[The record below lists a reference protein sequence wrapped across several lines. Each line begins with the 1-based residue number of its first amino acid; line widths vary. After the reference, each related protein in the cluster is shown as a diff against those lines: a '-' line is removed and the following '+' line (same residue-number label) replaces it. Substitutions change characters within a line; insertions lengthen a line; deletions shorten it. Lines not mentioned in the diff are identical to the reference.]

1 MSRKVFRRGVTDT
14 STTLSDLGE
23 IGDKRFEDGKTYRLV
38 YCATTQAND
47 AILYL
52 DSVDTSL
59 ASYQVQVAVTDED
72 YPFCVNDTGAT
83 IASGTY
89 FWGQAEGPWAAEY
102 TAFSTKADIATEN
115 PLYMDADGKLGTTIA
130 SDSTPAVG
138 QSIVSLTSVATN
150 LDDAGPY
157 TVYIKMLGA

>member
-1 MSRKVFRRGVTDT
+1 MSRKAFSGGVTTT
-14 STTLSDLGE
+14 STVLSDMGE
-23 IGDKRFEDGKTYRLV
+23 IGDRRFVGASTYRLV
-38 YCATTQAND
+38 YCATTQTND

-52 DSVDTSL
+52 DSADTSIT
-59 ASYQVQVAVTDED
+59 SFTVQVAVTDED

-89 FWGQAEGPWAAEY
+89 IWGLAEGPWAAEY

-138 QSIVSLTSVATN
+138 QSIVSLTSVATD

-157 TVYIKMLGA
+157 TVYIKMMGA

>member
-1 MSRKVFRRGVTDT
+1 MARKAFRRGVGTT
-14 STTLSDLGE
+14 STTLNDLGE
-23 IGDKRFEDGKTYRLV
+23 IGDKRFVDGKTYRLV

-52 DSVDTSL
+52 DSSDTSIT
-59 ASYQVQVAVTDED
+59 SFTVQVAVTDTD

-89 FWGQAEGPWAAEY
+89 FWGQAEGKWAAEY
-102 TAFSTKADIATEN
+102 TAFSTKASCAVESA
-115 PLYMDADGKLGTTIA
+115 LYMDADGKLGTTIA
-130 SDSTPAVG
+130 SDSSPAVG
-138 QSIVSLTSVATN
+138 QSIIALSSLAST